1 MTLETAGYYLTGL
14 QGCGCRKSKPVPME
28 VTPLPEPRDIDWG
41 ELETL
46 DQEHGE
52 KSDRMNAGRLIKLC
66 VWFGYSA
73 IVAVFAVNWEALC
86 KEYAKDDDSR
96 TPRCWELLAGFV
108 PAYFQ
113 DWLFDYV
120 AVILYNTNRM
130 FNSLWSE
137 SSLQASVAR
146 DYSIFFWIV
155 AFGAYLLSV
164 TWADISN
171 EAWSCEGE
179 CDAEDEDEDADV
191 DAASFNPSVAVRL
204 MARAVPRHAW
214 PFAAIFLM
222 QIGDMAADC
231 AFAAWI
237 VPSMARGARNLISA
251 RVVPYIKYG
260 PRSRRTRAWRNRS
273 SRRTLTSR
281 AGRLGGVRAAGGR
294 DFRLHLAV
302 HVRRLLP
309 LLRGRVRGHDPVWN
323 IELSGSSAPE
333 YGRFPRRPASM
344 RSAASRPCPSTRAA
358 RSGSTASRRP
368 TPRCLSRWS
377 SSLSYCGLTS
387 PIKGSGRSSAAS
399 PSCSCGSATGT
410 GVAAGTLRGTST
422 AWRGAGCR

>member
-1 MTLETAGYYLTGL
+1 MIVTLETAGYYLTGL

-46 DQEHGE
+46 DQERGE

-86 KEYAKDDDSR
+86 KEYAKGDAGGPSDTALLWD
-96 TPRCWELLAGFV
+96 LLAGFV
-108 PAYFQ
+108 PAFFQ
-113 DWLFDYV
+113 SWLFDYV

-179 CDAEDEDEDADV
+179 CDAAADEDEDEDADV
-191 DAASFNPSVAVRL
+191 AAASFNPSVAVRL

-214 PFAAIFLM
+214 PFAAIFLL
-222 QIGDMAADC
+222 QIGDMAAD
-231 AFAAWI
+231 A
-237 VPSMARGARNLISA
+237 L
-251 RVVPYIKYG
+251 RVVPYVQYELLKRAKVASDASLAESLEPEDADLGAPAGWEAFALLVGATFACISPFTCAVCYLYFVAAYEVTIRCG
-260 PRSRRTRAWRNRS
+260 TSNCPVLPRLSMVDF
-273 SRRTLTSR
+273 R
-281 AGRLGGVRAAGGR
+281 AGRQACALLPR
-294 DFRLHLAV
+294 DPALRHARCAL
-302 HVRRLLP
+302 VRR
-309 LLRGRVRGHDPVWN
+309 
-323 IELSGSSAPE
+323 SA
-333 YGRFPRRPASM
+333 
-344 RSAASRPCPSTRAA
+344 
-358 RSGSTASRRP
+358 
-368 TPRCLSRWS
+368 
-377 SSLSYCGLTS
+377 
-387 PIKGSGRSSAAS
+387 
-399 PSCSCGSATGT
+399 
-410 GVAAGTLRGTST
+410 
-422 AWRGAGCR
+422 

>member
-1 MTLETAGYYLTGL
+1 MIVTLETAGYYLTGL

-46 DQEHGE
+46 DQERGE

-86 KEYAKDDDSR
+86 KEYAKGDDGGPSD
-96 TPRCWELLAGFV
+96 TALLWDLLAGFV
-108 PAYFQ
+108 PAFFQ
-113 DWLFDYV
+113 GWLFDYV

-179 CDAEDEDEDADV
+179 CDAAEDEDEDADV

-222 QIGDMAADC
+222 QIGDMAAD
-231 AFAAWI
+231 ALRVRRVDDVA
-237 VPSMARGARNLISA
+237 SMARGARNLISTQA
-251 RVVPYIKYG
+251 R
-260 PRSRRTRAWRNRS
+260 RAVHQV
-273 SRRTLTSR
+273 R
-281 AGRLGGVRAAGGR
+281 APEAGQGRVGRELGGIARAGGR
-294 DFRLHLAV
+294 
-302 HVRRLLP
+302 
-309 LLRGRVRGHDPVWN
+309 
-323 IELSGSSAPE
+323 
-333 YGRFPRRPASM
+333 
-344 RSAASRPCPSTRAA
+344 
-358 RSGSTASRRP
+358 
-368 TPRCLSRWS
+368 
-377 SSLSYCGLTS
+377 
-387 PIKGSGRSSAAS
+387 
-399 PSCSCGSATGT
+399 
-410 GVAAGTLRGTST
+410 
-422 AWRGAGCR
+422 